1 MANNVE
7 FSNEA
12 DAQLSRQWFHRHLD
26 AQRMAWCCF
35 CPMITLQMILYLGMF
50 ICFHPRLDNVSQT
63 LRQMGALSGFVD
75 FAFQIRP
82 QNVLHHFAYLGREE
96 ALPGVRLRAV
106 RVLQP
111 GERRVRA
118 VGTEAQRDARPAPDR
133 PPAARGCGRGL
144 KRVGVEHPWG
154 PPRVRLAELRGVV
167 TVSHRG
173 RPSFL
178 PGRGMCVIIH
188 HDMRCFFRHRC
199 NWWLLDVPYWFKD
212 SFLHQV
218 LGIISTWGEIDNFTR
233 GGIITMRSETDANE
247 PPKWS
252 FTPWYLSMFRAV
264 LFSYQFSKPPFSFVH
279 CSAITSGTKNV

>member
-1 MANNVE
+1 MSFTNVIHVVKNGDLNDIEQLCHKPGSLLVISLFKVHTVHRCHGKQRGIFKRGRRTIIQTMIPQASGCAANGLML
-7 FSNEA
+7 F
-12 DAQLSRQWFHRHLD
+12 LSYDHITDDLIPRHVHL
-26 AQRMAWCCF
+26 
-35 CPMITLQMILYLGMF
+35 
-50 ICFHPRLDNVSQT
+50 FHPRLDNVSQT
-63 LRQMGALSGFVD
+63 LRQMGALSEFVD

-96 ALPGVRLRAV
+96 ALPGVRLGAV

-144 KRVGVEHPWG
+144 KRVWVEHPGG

-218 LGIISTWGEIDNFTR
+218 LGIIST
-233 GGIITMRSETDANE
+233 
-247 PPKWS
+247 
-252 FTPWYLSMFRAV
+252 
-264 LFSYQFSKPPFSFVH
+264 
-279 CSAITSGTKNV
+279 